1 MRFDK
6 KKNQTAKW
14 EEGIGRYVKFAL
26 IPAVV
31 IVLIAVII
39 RMDQPETQDAKEA
52 ESTRSGQELLEMEQK
67 ETQEAEE
74 TELSQPES
82 RPVVVDAI
90 DISRYTLKQDEVE
103 ELTELVKAYCE
114 AKEEA
119 DPQAL
124 AAVFGIAELSEEE
137 AETQKEKMELVKASV
152 KGYENISCYSIEGP
166 EEDSYVVFPYFE
178 IRYREAEVWM
188 PQLTWGYA
196 LKDAEGRYYM
206 TQEVSENVAS
216 YISRIGEKED
226 VAALIAQVREAQK
239 AAVEADPR
247 LQSIYAN
254 RGASEVVI
262 GGMDS

>member
-6 KKNQTAKW
+6 KKNRTAKW
-14 EEGIGRYVKFAL
+14 EEGVGRYVTFAA
-26 IPAVV
+26 IPLVV

-39 RMDQPETQDAKEA
+39 KMDQPKDQESKVA
-52 ESTRSGQELLEMEQK
+52 ESTVSGQEILETGQAEVQ
-67 ETQEAEE
+67 ETEEAEP
-74 TELSQPES
+74 SQPES

-90 DISRYTLKQDEVE
+90 DISRYTLKQGEVE
-103 ELTELVKAYCE
+103 ELTELVQAYCE

-124 AAVFGIAELSEEE
+124 AAVFGVSELSEEE
-137 AETQKEKMELVKASV
+137 AAKQKEKMELVKASV

-178 IRYREAEVWM
+178 IRYRDAEVLM

-196 LKDAEGRYYM
+196 IKDAEGSYYM
-206 TQEVSENVAS
+206 TQEVSEEVAS
-216 YISRIGEKED
+216 YISRIAEKEE
-226 VAALIAQVREAQK
+226 VAALIDQVSGAQK
-239 AAVEADPR
+239 AAVEADER
-247 LQSIYAN
+247 LQSIYA
-254 RGASEVVI
+254 GGVSEVVI